1 MAFFCFRL
9 RLEYSV
15 LTSVSDLGNTF
26 SEAAAGMVMLPKGR
40 AALATARVDVL
51 RNFLRERGGQSPQ
64 NSGAA
69 FLFMA
74 RLYRI
79 FVGSS
84 AKLIVG
90 TTLTLASW
98 LHNSPQGSSVR
109 LVRLGTDGR
118 LFVSSAD

>member
-9 RLEYSV
+9 RLVYRV
-15 LTSVSDLGNTF
+15 FTSVSDFGKVF

-69 FLFMA
+69 FLFMTI
-74 RLYRI
+74 LYRV
-79 FVGSS
+79 FSETS

-98 LHNSPQGSSVR
+98 LHNSPQGSLVR
-109 LVRLGTDGR
+109 LVRLGTDG
-118 LFVSSAD
+118 